1 MQPEIRRVE
10 AKERRWRRL
19 PSFIGL
25 GVIVVLAATWIGLF
39 GFLGVNSAYGT
50 VEAVTEHYLCDTSQL
65 DLSFPDLS
73 TLSVV
78 RTSDGV
84 ELGRMTERNS
94 LPVSLEETP
103 DLVIAA
109 LLSAE
114 DKSFYEH
121 DGINFSAIGRA
132 ALTQASGQG
141 GGGGSTITQQV
152 VKQNFLGSAPTI
164 ERKICEAVVAA
175 ELERRYDKDQIL
187 EFWANSVFF
196 GANAYGIKAAAQ
208 EYFGKDLD
216 ELTIAEAALL
226 PSPIRNPTFYHPRLK
241 QGNVL
246 EARNRT
252 IDRMITNGFVLPADG
267 EKAKTEPLGVIDPQD
282 VETLSPQVMI
292 AVRQELLRTST
303 YGLGDTYAERKRA
316 IFGCPA
322 AVTDC
327 EGGGGLTVN
336 ITLDME
342 LQEEANTILRAWFR
356 QGQEGPT
363 GAIATIDNA
372 TGAIRVL
379 ASGVEFGT
387 DIEAG
392 QRPYDLASQGA
403 RQPGSAF
410 KPFTLSAAL
419 ESGERNENP
428 ITLGSYWDDSS
439 PATIECDSPCSSD
452 GNVWIVANAGG
463 SSEKDVRTLERATYS
478 STNTVYARLVDT
490 IGAEPVAEMAHRLGI
505 TSPLPPYPSITL
517 GALGVSPLEMSAAY
531 STFANYGER
540 VEPYLIEKITAQDG
554 TVIYEHEV
562 EPRRVLSEQIS
573 AAVVSTLEKVVSSG
587 TARRA
592 DIGRPQ
598 AGKTGTA
605 ANSRDVWFV
614 GFVPQLTTAVWV
626 GYADSQL
633 PLEDFAV
640 WNDIEGKEQ
649 YYRRA
654 FGGTLA
660 APVWNQFMTIATK
673 NLPPIDFP
681 EDPEGTSI
689 YRLTP
694 NTTVPKREGSTKA
707 IIDSLY
713 ALGLRGVTNEIPS
726 TLPKGEFISMA
737 PAPGATVKEGTSV
750 VITISSGK
758 PPESIMIDLRGLT
771 PSAASDVLRTYRDN
785 VGFNFTWSMV
795 EVSIA
800 DPSFFGLVV
809 GTTPPAGAKIGPGAS
824 INVLIGSEAPDS
836 APPDTTPPDT
846 TPPDTTPPDD
856 E

>member
-1 MQPEIRRVE
+1 MQPEIRRAE
-10 AKERRWRRL
+10 AEERRWRRL

-25 GVIVVLAATWIGLF
+25 GVVVVLAATWIGLF
-39 GFLGVNSAYGT
+39 GFLSVNSAYGT
-50 VEAVTEHYLCDTSQL
+50 VETVTEHYLCDTSDL

-94 LPVSLEETP
+94 LPVSLDETP
-103 DLVIAA
+103 DLVVAA

-114 DKSFYEH
+114 DKAFYEH
-121 DGINFSAIGRA
+121 SGINFSAIGRA
-132 ALTQASGQG
+132 ALTQVSGKG

-152 VKQNFLGSAPTI
+152 VKQNFIGSERTI
-164 ERKICEAVVAA
+164 ERKICEAVIAA
-175 ELERRYDKDQIL
+175 ELERRYDKDEIL

-196 GANAYGIKAAAQ
+196 GANSYGIKAASQ

-226 PSPIRNPTFYHPRLK
+226 PSPIRNPTFYHPRLRP
-241 QGNVL
+241 GNVL

-252 IDRMITNGFVLPADG
+252 IDRMVTNGYILPADG
-267 EKAKTEPLGVIDPQD
+267 EAAKGESLGVIDPQE

-303 YGLGDTYAERKRA
+303 YGLGDTYAERKQA

-322 AVTDC
+322 AVTEC

-342 LQEEANTILRAWFR
+342 LQDEANKILRAWFR
-356 QGQEGPT
+356 PGQEGPT

-379 ASGVEFGT
+379 SSGIDFGT

-392 QRPYDLASQGA
+392 QRPYDLASQGS
-403 RQPGSAF
+403 RQPGSSF

-428 ITLGSYWDDSS
+428 ITLGSYWNDSS
-439 PATIECDSPCSSD
+439 PATIDCGEPCSAD
-452 GNVWIVANAGG
+452 GNVWIVSNAGG
-463 SSEKDVRTLERATYS
+463 ASAPDVRTLESATYNS
-478 STNTVYARLVDT
+478 VNTVYARVVDT

-540 VEPYLIEKITAQDG
+540 VEPYLIERITAADS
-554 TVIYEHEV
+554 TVIYEHEI

-573 AAVVSTLEKVVSSG
+573 AAVVGTLEKVVANG

-605 ANSRDVWFV
+605 SDSRDVWFV

-626 GYADSQL
+626 GYADSQQ
-633 PLEDFAV
+633 PLEDFAI

-660 APVWNQFMTIATK
+660 APVWNQFMTFATK
-673 NLPPIDFP
+673 NLPPLDFP
-681 EDPEGTSI
+681 EDPEGTDI

-694 NTTVPKREGSTKA
+694 KTTVPPRGESTIA
-707 IIDSLY
+707 TIEALY
-713 ALGLRGVTNEIPS
+713 DLGLRGVIEQIPS
-726 TLPKGEFISMA
+726 TLPKGAFISMS
-737 PAPGATVKEGTSV
+737 PGVGTTVSEGTQV
-750 VITISSGK
+750 LLTVSSGV
-758 PPESIMIDLRGLT
+758 PPESNMIDLRGLT
-771 PSAASDVLRTYRDN
+771 PTEASNVLRTYRN
-785 VGFNFTWSMV
+785 SIGFDFTWSMV
-795 EVSIA
+795 EIPIA
-800 DPSFFGLVV
+800 NPAFFGLVV
-809 GTTPPAGAKIGPGAS
+809 TTVPPPGARIGPGAE
-824 INVLIGSEAPDS
+824 IIVMVGTETGSESGDS
-836 APPDTTPPDT
+836 SGHGTGSETTST
-846 TPPDTTPPDD
+846 TSP
-856 E
+856 

>member
-1 MQPEIRRVE
+1 MQPEIRKVE
-10 AKERRWRRL
+10 ARERRWRRL

-39 GFLGVNSAYGT
+39 AFLGINSAYGT
-50 VEAVTEHYLCDTSQL
+50 VETVTEHYLCDTSQL

-94 LPVSLEETP
+94 LPVSLDETP

-121 DGINFSAIGRA
+121 SGINFSAIGRA
-132 ALTQASGQG
+132 ALTQATGQG

-152 VKQNFLGSAPTI
+152 VKQNFLGAEPTI

-196 GANAYGIKAAAQ
+196 GANSYGIKAAAQ

-241 QGNVL
+241 PENVL

-252 IDRMITNGFVLPADG
+252 IDRMITNGYILPAEG
-267 EKAKTEPLGVIDPQD
+267 EKAKMEPLGVIDPQD

-292 AVRQELLRTST
+292 AVRQELLRTSS

-327 EGGGGLTVN
+327 EGGGGLTIN

-342 LQEEANTILRAWFR
+342 LQEEANQILRAWFR
-356 QGQEGPT
+356 PGQEGPT

-379 ASGVEFGT
+379 SSGVEYGT

-419 ESGERNENP
+419 ESGERNETP
-428 ITLGSYWDDSS
+428 TTLGSYWDDSS

-452 GNVWIVANAGG
+452 GNVWIVSNAGG
-463 SSEKDVRTLERATYS
+463 ASEKNVRTLESATYNS
-478 STNTVYARLVDT
+478 VNTVYARVVDT

-531 STFANYGER
+531 STFANFGER

-562 EPRRVLSEQIS
+562 EPRRVLSAEIS
-573 AAVVSTLEKVVSSG
+573 AAVVSTLEKVVTNG

-626 GYADSQL
+626 GYADTQR

-640 WNDIEGKEQ
+640 FNPIDGKEQ

-660 APVWNQFMTIATK
+660 APVWNQFMTFATR

-681 EDPEGTSI
+681 ADPEATDL

-694 NTTVPKREGSTKA
+694 NTTVPEREGST
-707 IIDSLY
+707 ISMMDTLY
-713 ALGLRGVTNEIPS
+713 ALGLRGVTTEIPS
-726 TLPKGEFISMA
+726 NLPKGAFISMT
-737 PAPGATVKEGTSV
+737 PGPGATVQEGTQV
-750 VITISSGK
+750 VITVSSGV
-758 PPESIMIDLRGLT
+758 PPASIMIDLRGLT
-771 PSAASDVLRTYRDN
+771 PLEASNTLRTYRDN
-785 VGFNFTWSMV
+785 VGFDFTWNMV
-795 EVSIA
+795 EIPIA
-800 DPSFFGLVV
+800 DPAFFGLVV
-809 GTTPPAGAKIGPGAS
+809 TTTPPAGAKIGPGAS
-824 INVLIGSEAPDS
+824 INVMIGVEGADS
-836 APPDTTPPDT
+836 TPPDS
-846 TPPDTTPPDD
+846 TPPDEGSP
-856 E
+856 

>member
-39 GFLGVNSAYGT
+39 GFLSVNSAYGT
-50 VEAVTEHYLCDTSQL
+50 AESVTEQYLCDTSQL

-94 LPVSLEETP
+94 LPVSLDETP

-114 DKSFYEH
+114 DKAFYEH
-121 DGINFSAIGRA
+121 KGINFTAIGRA
-132 ALTQASGQG
+132 AMTQATGKG

-152 VKQNFLGSAPTI
+152 VKQNFLGSAKTI

-208 EYFGKDLD
+208 EYFGKDLE

-226 PSPIRNPTFYHPRLK
+226 PSPIRNPTFYHPRL
-241 QGNVL
+241 QEENVL

-252 IDRMITNGFVLPADG
+252 IDRMVSNGYILPADG
-267 EKAKTEPLGVIDPQD
+267 EGAKAEPLGVIDAQD
-282 VETLSPQVMI
+282 AETLSPQVMI

-303 YGLGDTYAERKRA
+303 YGLGETYAERKQA

-327 EGGGGLTVN
+327 EGGGGLTIN

-342 LQEEANTILRAWFR
+342 LQQEANDILRAWFR
-356 QGQEGPT
+356 PGQGGPT

-379 ASGVEFGT
+379 ASGVDYGT

-428 ITLGSYWDDSS
+428 ITLGTYWDDSS
-439 PATIECDSPCSSD
+439 PATIECDTPCSSD

-463 SSEKDVRTLERATYS
+463 SSAPDVRTLESATYNS
-478 STNTVYARLVDT
+478 VNTVYARLVDT

-531 STFANYGER
+531 STFANFGER

-562 EPRRVLSEQIS
+562 EPRRVLSKEIS
-573 AAVVSTLEKVVSSG
+573 AAVVSTLEKVVTNG

-592 DIGRPQ
+592 NIGRPQ

-605 ANSRDVWFV
+605 ADSRDVWFV

-626 GYADSQL
+626 GYADSQS

-640 WNDIEGKEQ
+640 WNPIEDKEQ

-660 APVWNQFMTIATK
+660 APIWNQFMTIATK
-673 NLPPIDFP
+673 DLPPDDFP

-689 YRLTP
+689 YRVTP
-694 NTTVPKREGSTKA
+694 NTTVPKREGSTKSMTEA
-707 IIDSLY
+707 LY
-713 ALGLRGVTNEIPS
+713 ALGLKGVTTEIPS
-726 TLPKGEFISMA
+726 TLPKGQFISMT
-737 PAPGATVKEGTSV
+737 PGPGSTVKEGTTV
-750 VITISSGK
+750 VIVVSSGI
-758 PPESIMIDLRGLT
+758 PPESDMIDLRGLT
-771 PSAASDVLRTYRDN
+771 PEEASGALRDYRDT
-785 VGFNFTWSMV
+785 VGFDFTWNMV
-795 EVSIA
+795 EVTIA
-800 DPSFFGLVV
+800 DPAFFGLVV
-809 GTTPPAGAKIGPGAS
+809 TTTPPPGARIGPGAS
-824 INVLIGSEAPDS
+824 IDVLIGKAP
-836 APPDTTPPDT
+836 
-846 TPPDTTPPDD
+846 
-856 E
+856 